1 MLDDSDRQ
9 ELLKNERFLTS
20 LLAARQLTASKPW
33 WESQGLW
40 ATIGAL
46 VVGLT
51 TIVGNYITQ
60 DTEKTREIALSRQD
74 SELKQN
80 RDFLIKTASL
90 VGRVFTAMEDE
101 LDIAAGTLDA
111 VPKERTKVH
120 DRINAVDK
128 DWRDGQAS
136 ITFLFQLYY
145 SADSAVPKAWEAARH
160 AVADAWKCSDN
171 AYLTSSTSVAQRDS
185 CSALTATAR
194 AQWEAVATLLASD
207 YARRVQ
213 LPPGKRVKQQ

>member
-33 WESQGLW
+33 WEAQGLW
-40 ATIGAL
+40 GPIGAL
-46 VVGLT
+46 VVGRT

-60 DTEKTREIALSRQD
+60 ATEKTREIALSRQD

-101 LDIAAGTLDA
+101 RDIAAGTLDA
-111 VPKERTKVH
+111 VP
-120 DRINAVDK
+120 
-128 DWRDGQAS
+128 
-136 ITFLFQLYY
+136 
-145 SADSAVPKAWEAARH
+145 
-160 AVADAWKCSDN
+160 
-171 AYLTSSTSVAQRDS
+171 
-185 CSALTATAR
+185 
-194 AQWEAVATLLASD
+194 
-207 YARRVQ
+207 
-213 LPPGKRVKQQ
+213 